1 MNTIIAAFC
10 DQAAANDAIALLR
23 SRGVTDA
30 EMLGYSDS
38 GNIMDRLHDFNVP
51 DERAQLYAEAMRRGA
66 PIVVAHTD
74 HDAKKLAHELDQRGS
89 LDLDAAGERWRKSG
103 WSSYDP
109 NAAPFDEN
117 LCAGER
123 AALTRE
129 SGFATE
135 GEVQAGGKVTEGR
148 DLSESRDLEVIEE
161 HVRVGKREVPRE
173 HLRVRTFIAE
183 RPVKEQVQLRE
194 EHIQVE
200 REAVDQPI
208 SSSALDS
215 ALTEDEFEV
224 TARGEEAVV
233 GKEARVVERVH
244 VGKTTE
250 THTETIEA
258 TERRRDV
265 EVEPI
270 DEPKT
275 RGDRPPR

>member
-10 DQAAANDAIALLR
+10 DQAAANEAIALLR
-23 SRGVTDA
+23 SRGVTDT
-30 EMLGYSDS
+30 EMLGYSES

-51 DERAQLYAEAMRRGA
+51 DDRAELYAEAMRRGA

-74 HDAKKLAHELDQRGS
+74 DDAKKLAHELDQKGS
-89 LDLDAAGERWRKSG
+89 LDLDAAGDRWRKSG

-109 NAAPFDEN
+109 SAAPFDEN

-123 AALTRE
+123 AELSRE

-135 GEVQAGGKVTEGR
+135 GQLGAGGDITEG
-148 DLSESRDLEVIEE
+148 RDLEVIEE

-244 VGKTTE
+244 VGKTAETRTE
-250 THTETIEA
+250 TVEA

-265 EVEPI
+265 EVEQI
-270 DEPKT
+270 DESKT
-275 RGDRPPR
+275 PGHRTPR

>member
-1 MNTIIAAFC
+1 
-10 DQAAANDAIALLR
+10 
-23 SRGVTDA
+23 
-30 EMLGYSDS
+30 
-38 GNIMDRLHDFNVP
+38 VP

-74 HDAKKLAHELDQRGS
+74 HDAKKLAHELDQKGS
-89 LDLDAAGERWRKSG
+89 LDLDAAGDRWRKSG

-135 GEVQAGGKVTEGR
+135 GQVASDRDLTEG
-148 DLSESRDLEVIEE
+148 RDLEVIEE
-161 HVRVGKREVPRE
+161 HVRVGKREVARE

-183 RPVKEQVQLRE
+183 RPVKEQVELRE

>member
-51 DERAQLYAEAMRRGA
+51 DDRAQLYAEAMRRGA

-74 HDAKKLAHELDQRGS
+74 HDAKKLAHELDERGS
-89 LDLDAAGERWRKSG
+89 LDLDAASDRWRKSG

-109 NAAPFDEN
+109 NAAPFDDN

-123 AALTRE
+123 AELTRE
-129 SGFATE
+129 SGFVTE
-135 GEVQAGGKVTEGR
+135 EQRGTEGR
-148 DLSESRDLEVIEE
+148 DLDVIEE
-161 HVRVGKREVPRE
+161 QVRIGKREVPRE

-194 EHIQVE
+194 EHIQVQ

-208 SSSALDS
+208 SSSALES

-244 VGKTTE
+244 VGKTAE
-250 THTETIEA
+250 THTETVEA

-265 EVEPI
+265 EVEPV
-270 DEPKT
+270 EESSTT
-275 RGDRPPR
+275 RRDRPPR